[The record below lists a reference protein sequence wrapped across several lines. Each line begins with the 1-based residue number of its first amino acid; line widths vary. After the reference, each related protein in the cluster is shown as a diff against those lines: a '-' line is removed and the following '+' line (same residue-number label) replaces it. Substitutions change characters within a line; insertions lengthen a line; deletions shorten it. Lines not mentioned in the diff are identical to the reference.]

1 MPTGHD
7 MHAPV
12 SLLAVAAS
20 LAYFPAE
27 HKIAP
32 EEVADGLVDPDI
44 DGVFVDEPD
53 ELAVGLDDGV
63 FVDEPDELVVGLDDR
78 VGTALS
84 GSVADG
90 VGEVDTVNDDLAL
103 DEDVTVGLVVA
114 DVELDD
120 VAVDEAV
127 DDEET
132 VTDVVGVGVT
142 DPELVTLGDTELEC
156 EGFELDEVVTV
167 TEGVGDT
174 DGVLDPD
181 GLDVTV
187 ALIDGVVDTVVV
199 PLVVGLDDRVGTALS
214 GSVDEGVGDVDTV
227 NDDLALDEDVIVGLV
242 VADVELDEV
251 AVDEAVE
258 ETVTDVVGVGE
269 LHTVSD
275 VVVHVVETMP
285 FPGLEPQVEQVRHEV

>member
-27 HKIAP
+27 HSIAP
-32 EEVADGLVDPDI
+32 EEVEEGLVVTVALV
-44 DGVFVDEPD
+44 DGVVDT
-53 ELAVGLDDGV
+53 
-63 FVDEPDELVVGLDDR
+63 VDVPLVVGLDDG

-84 GSVADG
+84 GSVDEG
-90 VGEVDTVNDDLAL
+90 VGDVDTVNDDLAL
-103 DEDVTVGLVVA
+103 VEDVIVGLAVA

-132 VTDVVGVGVT
+132 VTDVVGVG
-142 DPELVTLGDTELEC
+142 
-156 EGFELDEVVTV
+156 
-167 TEGVGDT
+167 
-174 DGVLDPD
+174 
-181 GLDVTV
+181 
-187 ALIDGVVDTVVV
+187 
-199 PLVVGLDDRVGTALS
+199 
-214 GSVDEGVGDVDTV
+214 
-227 NDDLALDEDVIVGLV
+227 
-242 VADVELDEV
+242 
-251 AVDEAVE
+251 
-258 ETVTDVVGVGE
+258 E

-285 FPGLEPQVEQVRHEV
+285 LPGLEPHIEQLRQEDWPGNL